1 MICCVSKTMCQQ
13 NNVSS
18 KVCQLILVE
27 SSLMCPT
34 KVTHNARRLGEELA
48 FEKRQ
53 PTCRTKDK

>member
-27 SSLMCPT
+27 SSLTCPT
-34 KVTHNARRLGEELA
+34 KVTHNAPRLGDEPA

-53 PTCRTKDK
+53 LKCRTKVN

>member
-34 KVTHNARRLGEELA
+34 KVTHNGEHLRWHGNSELSA
-48 FEKRQ
+48 G
-53 PTCRTKDK
+53 TNA